1 MYFRGLQL
9 PTFWGFG
16 ENSGLRANNHEN
28 LGYIRK
34 FRGRSVFFVVGNPEN
49 LGTVLTVER
58 YNNNVMIFVSLFP
71 RNKRRDEF
79 AMLLSTGKVPS
90 GCKVASG

>member
-1 MYFRGLQL
+1 MQ
-9 PTFWGFG
+9 
-16 ENSGLRANNHEN
+16 SIADV
-28 LGYIRK
+28 
-34 FRGRSVFFVVGNPEN
+34 VFE
-49 LGTVLTVER
+49 ER
-58 YNNNVMIFVSLFP
+58 CNNNVMIFVSLFP

>member
-34 FRGRSVFFVVGNPEN
+34 FRGRSVFFVVGNPEK
-49 LGTVLTVER
+49 LVTVLTVDEYFNELTLLLGR
-58 YNNNVMIFVSLFP
+58 GWYFR
-71 RNKRRDEF
+71 RN
-79 AMLLSTGKVPS
+79 LLELDFLL
-90 GCKVASG
+90 CQARE